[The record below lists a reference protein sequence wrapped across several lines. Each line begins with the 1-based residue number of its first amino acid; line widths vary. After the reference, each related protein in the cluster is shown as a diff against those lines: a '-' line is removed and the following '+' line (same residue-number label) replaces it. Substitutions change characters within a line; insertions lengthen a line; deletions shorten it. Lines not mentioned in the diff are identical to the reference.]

1 MINFKKT
8 VISIFACA
16 ALIISVLGASTTGA
30 SAGWVNDHDQ
40 NQQINRGYE
49 IDFDFDDDDDD
60 DDDDDGQC
68 H

>member
-8 VISIFACA
+8 AISIIACA

-30 SAGWVNDHDQ
+30 SAGWAKHQDN
-40 NQQINRGYE
+40 NQQINRGYD
-49 IDFDFDDDDDD
+49 IDFDFGDDDDD
-60 DDDDDGQC
+60 DDDDDGNC